1 MRGLPS
7 VTIKASR
14 LWEVLVADHPSYRA
28 QPGYFDPGGA
38 GHMPPALRAADADRE
53 QLVEVLKTAFGEGRL
68 TQDEYTGRMEQAYTA
83 KTYGELRALVGDLP
97 GPPAPQVP
105 YVFTRYQQQRPTNSL
120 AVASMVFG
128 LATPL
133 FGLTALPAVILGHK
147 ARGQI
152 RRTGERGDGMALT
165 GLIIGWAAIGLFAL
179 LVALG
184 VLLSVAATSHGG
196 SISTTPGL
204 QGQQQAQVLPFYPQA
219 YPQGPHHHGNH

>member
-1 MRGLPS
+1 
-7 VTIKASR
+7 
-14 LWEVLVADHPSYRA
+14 VADDPSYRGR
-28 QPGYFDPGGA
+28 PGYFDPGGA
-38 GHMPPALRAADADRE
+38 AHMHAALRASDSDRE
-53 QLVEVLKTAFGEGRL
+53 QLVDVLKVAFSEGRL
-68 TQDEYTGRMEQAYTA
+68 TQDEYTARMEQAYTA

-152 RRTGERGDGMALT
+152 RRTGEKGNGMAVT
-165 GLIIGWAAIGLFAL
+165 GLVIGWAAIGLFAL
-179 LVALG
+179 LITLA
-184 VLLSVAATSHGG
+184 VLVAAGTHGT
-196 SISTTPGL
+196 STTVPSGFGGQHAQIMPFIVKHPGHP
-204 QGQQQAQVLPFYPQA
+204 G
-219 YPQGPHHHGNH
+219 

>member
-1 MRGLPS
+1 M
-7 VTIKASR
+7 
-14 LWEVLVADHPSYRA
+14 ADDPSYRGR
-28 QPGYFDPGGA
+28 PGYFDPGGA
-38 GHMPPALRAADADRE
+38 AHMHAALRASDSDRE
-53 QLVEVLKTAFGEGRL
+53 QLVDVLKVAFSEGRL
-68 TQDEYTGRMEQAYTA
+68 TQDEYTARMEQAYTA
-83 KTYGELRALVGDLP
+83 KTYGELRALVADLP
-97 GPPAPQVP
+97 SPVPQVP
-105 YVFTRYQQQRPTNSL
+105 YNFTRYQNRPTNSM

>member
-1 MRGLPS
+1 M
-7 VTIKASR
+7 
-14 LWEVLVADHPSYRA
+14 ADDPSYRGH
-28 QPGYFDPGGA
+28 PGYFDPGGA
-38 GHMPPALRAADADRE
+38 AHMHAALRASDSDRE
-53 QLVEVLKTAFGEGRL
+53 QLVDVLKVAFSEGRL
-68 TQDEYTGRMEQAYTA
+68 TQDEYTARMEQAYTA

-152 RRTGERGDGMALT
+152 RRTGEKGNGMAVT
-165 GLIIGWAAIGLFAL
+165 GLVIGWAAIGLFAL
-179 LVALG
+179 LITLA
-184 VLLSVAATSHGG
+184 VLVAAGTHGT
-196 SISTTPGL
+196 STTVPSGFGGQHAQIMPFIVKHPGHP
-204 QGQQQAQVLPFYPQA
+204 G
-219 YPQGPHHHGNH
+219 

>member
-1 MRGLPS
+1 MH
-7 VTIKASR
+7 A
-14 LWEVLVADHPSYRA
+14 
-28 QPGYFDPGGA
+28 
-38 GHMPPALRAADADRE
+38 ALRASDTDRE
-53 QLVEVLKTAFGEGRL
+53 QLVDVLKGAFSEGRL
-68 TQDEYTGRMEQAYTA
+68 TQDEYTARMEQAYTA

-152 RRTGERGDGMALT
+152 RRTGEKGNGMAMT
-165 GLIIGWAAIGLFAL
+165 GLVIGWAAIGLFAL
-179 LVALG
+179 LITLA
-184 VLLSVAATSHGG
+184 VLVAASTHG
-196 SISTTPGL
+196 SSTAVPSGFGGQHAQIMPYIVKHPGHP
-204 QGQQQAQVLPFYPQA
+204 G
-219 YPQGPHHHGNH
+219 